1 MAVAVDAA
9 AAMDDD
15 RAQVVLYRHRR
26 RMPLLA
32 LGVGAAIVLLLTAW
46 NAPETGPAIAMVA
59 LAVVSAT
66 LGVVAHR
73 RVWTEDHLIT
83 DAAVILERP
92 DGSGASIPLT
102 RLQSATAKGSSV
114 RFVRDDGGILD
125 FNATASPRR
134 VLQILEDV
142 APWATRREA
151 HDPACST

>member
-9 AAMDDD
+9 AEREDD
-15 RAQVVLYRHRR
+15 RAQVILYRHRR

-32 LGVGAAIVLLLTAW
+32 LGVGVGVVLALTAW
-46 NAPETGPAIAMVA
+46 NAPETGPAVVMGVLA
-59 LAVVSAT
+59 LVSAT
-66 LGVVAHR
+66 LGVIAHR
-73 RVWTEDHLIT
+73 RVWTEDHVIT
-83 DAAVILERP
+83 DAEVILERP
-92 DGSGASIPLT
+92 DGSGARIPLT

-125 FNATASPRR
+125 FNATASTRR
-134 VLQILEDV
+134 VLSILEDV